1 MTVMY
6 KLMLIFSLSL
16 FFGIG
21 ISSAQTIQDGKKLL
35 LQQRYQSAKS
45 TMEKVVA
52 AGPTN
57 PESIYWMAQVLFEMK
72 DISGAKEVLRKGME
86 GANGSNPLLLVA
98 MGQAELAE
106 KKVNDAR
113 QRFETAVSLTK
124 GKEIAVLVAIGK
136 ANLEEAG
143 DPAYGIEKIK
153 AATLIKNFKDAM
165 AHVYMGDLY
174 RKMMDGGGAVSSY
187 ENALLVDPKLAIAK
201 YKIGKVY
208 LTQGNEQKDIFLT
221 KFNDAITDDPSFSP
235 AIYDLYVYYFMRDVN
250 KASQYFNQYKLN
262 ADAGPA
268 LDYEEAS
275 LQFAAGDFNNAI
287 TKADALLQT
296 QGVNAD
302 ARLYRLKGYSFDK
315 LGDSVNAF
323 SFLETFFQKAKPEQV
338 NPDNYI
344 VAALN
349 AAKLKLSPDKIDY
362 YFGMSIESDTLV
374 ANKLDYAKKASDF
387 YKRAGNTV
395 KSAQWLTKIL
405 SINPKIS
412 KVDLYNAGFE
422 NFKATQYQLA
432 DSIFSVYK
440 TQFPNEVYG
449 HYWSFRS
456 RSVIDS
462 TMELGLAVPDCEK
475 FISIAE
481 LDKSKNKSTLITAY
495 GYMAGYNANVKKDLA
510 IAKSFL
516 EKIIEIDPT
525 NQDAIKNRDI
535 IDKALATKK

>member
-1 MTVMY
+1 MY
-6 KLMLIFSLSL
+6 KLMLSYALALILGV
-16 FFGIG
+16 GITG
-21 ISSAQTIQDGKKLL
+21 AQTIQDARKLL
-35 LQQRYQSAKS
+35 LQERYESAKNA
-45 TMEKVVA
+45 MEKVLA
-52 AGPTN
+52 AGPSN

-72 DISGAKEVLRKGME
+72 NINGAKDVLRKGME

-113 QRFETAVSLTK
+113 QRFETAISLTK
-124 GKEIAVLVAIGK
+124 GKDIQVLVAIGK
-136 ANLEEAG
+136 ANLEEGG
-143 DPAYGIEKIK
+143 DPSYGIEKIK
-153 AATLIKNFKDAM
+153 AATQIKNFKDPM
-165 AHVYMGDLY
+165 AYVYMGDLY
-174 RKMMDGGGAVSSY
+174 RKLMDGGGAVSSY
-187 ENALLVDPKLAIAK
+187 ENALLVDPKFALAK

-208 LTQGNEQKDIFLT
+208 LTQGNEQKDIFLG
-221 KFNDAITDDPSFSP
+221 KFNDAIADDPTFSP

-250 KASQYFNQYKLN
+250 KATQYFNQYKVN
-262 ADAGPA
+262 ADPGPA

-287 TKADALLQT
+287 KKADALLQA
-296 QGVNAD
+296 QGTNAD

-323 SFLETFFQKAKPEQV
+323 SFLESFFQKAKPEQI

-349 AAKLKLSPDKIDY
+349 AAKLKADPSKIDY
-362 YFGMSIESDTLV
+362 YFGMSIDADTLL

-387 YKRAGNTV
+387 YKRSGNTV

-405 SINPKIS
+405 SINPKLS

-422 NFKATQYQLA
+422 NFKATQYGLA

-462 TMELGLAVPDCEK
+462 TMEQGLAVPDCEK

-481 LDKSKNKSTLITAY
+481 VDKAKNKSTLITAY
-495 GYMAGYNANVKKDLA
+495 GYLAGYNANIKKDLA

-516 EKIIEIDPT
+516 EKIIELDPN

>member
-1 MTVMY
+1 MFLNKSVISY
-6 KLMLIFSLSL
+6 FYNH
-16 FFGIG
+16 IG

-72 DISGAKEVLRKGME
+72 DINGAKEVLRKGME

-113 QRFETAVSLTK
+113 QRFETAISLTK
-124 GKEIAVLVAIGK
+124 GKDIAVLVAIGK

-187 ENALLVDPKLAIAK
+187 ENALLVDPKLAVAK

-208 LTQGNEQKDIFLT
+208 LTQGNEQTDIFLA

>member
-1 MTVMY
+1 MY

-113 QRFETAVSLTK
+113 QRFETAISLTK
-124 GKEIAVLVAIGK
+124 GKDIAVLVAIGK

-187 ENALLVDPKLAIAK
+187 ENALLVDPKLAVAK

-208 LTQGNEQKDIFLT
+208 LTQGNEQKDIFLA

-296 QGVNAD
+296 QGANAD

>member
-1 MTVMY
+1 MY

-52 AGPTN
+52 TGPTN

-72 DISGAKEVLRKGME
+72 DINGAKEVLRKGME

-113 QRFETAVSLTK
+113 QRFETAISLTK
-124 GKEIAVLVAIGK
+124 GKDIAVLVAIGK

-187 ENALLVDPKLAIAK
+187 ENALLVDPKLAVAK

-208 LTQGNEQKDIFLT
+208 LTQGNEQKDIFLA

-296 QGVNAD
+296 QGANAD

>member
-1 MTVMY
+1 MY

-124 GKEIAVLVAIGK
+124 GKDIAVLVAIGK

-208 LTQGNEQKDIFLT
+208 LTQGNEQKDIFLG

-287 TKADALLQT
+287 RKADALLQT
-296 QGVNAD
+296 QGANAD
-302 ARLYRLKGYSFDK
+302 SRLYRLKGYSFDK

-323 SFLETFFQKAKPEQV
+323 SFLETFFQKAMPEQV

-495 GYMAGYNANVKKDLA
+495 GYLAGYNANVKKDLA

-535 IDKALATKK
+535 IDRALATKK

>member
-1 MTVMY
+1 MY

-124 GKEIAVLVAIGK
+124 GKDIAVLVAIGK

-208 LTQGNEQKDIFLT
+208 LTQGNEQKDIFLG

-287 TKADALLQT
+287 RKADALLQT
-296 QGVNAD
+296 QGANAD
-302 ARLYRLKGYSFDK
+302 SRLYRLKGYSFDK

-323 SFLETFFQKAKPEQV
+323 SFLETFFQKAMPEQV

-525 NQDAIKNRDI
+525 NQDAIKKRDI
-535 IDKALATKK
+535 IDRALATKK

>member
-1 MTVMY
+1 MY
-6 KLMLIFSLSL
+6 KLLLSL
-16 FFGIG
+16 TLTMVFSIG

-57 PESIYWMAQVLFEMK
+57 PESIYWLSQVLLEMK
-72 DISGAKEVLRKGME
+72 DVNGAKEALRKGME

-98 MGQAELAE
+98 MGQTELAE

-113 QRFETAVSLTK
+113 QRFETAISLTK
-124 GKEIAVLVAIGK
+124 AKDIAILVAIGK
-136 ANLEEAG
+136 ANLEEGG

-153 AATLIKNFKDAM
+153 TATLIKNFKDAM

-208 LTQGNEQKDIFLT
+208 LTQGNEQKDIFLA
-221 KFNDAITDDPSFSP
+221 KFNDAITDDPTFSP
-235 AIYDLYVYYFMRDVN
+235 ALYDLYAYYFMRDVN
-250 KASQYFNQYKLN
+250 KASQYFNQYKVN

-287 TKADALLQT
+287 KKSDALLQA
-296 QGVNAD
+296 QGASAD

-323 SFLETFFQKAKPEQV
+323 SFLETFFQKAKLEQV

-349 AAKLKLSPDKIDY
+349 AAKLKADPSKIDY
-362 YFGMSIESDTLV
+362 YFGMSIDSDTLL

-387 YKRAGNTV
+387 YKRAGNTA

-405 SINPKIS
+405 SINPKLS

-481 LDKSKNKSTLITAY
+481 AEKAKNKSTLITAY
-495 GYMAGYNANVKKDLA
+495 GYMAGYNANIKKDLA

-535 IDKALATKK
+535 IDKALSAKK

>member
-1 MTVMY
+1 MY

-124 GKEIAVLVAIGK
+124 GKDIAVLVAIGK

>member
-1 MTVMY
+1 MY

-52 AGPTN
+52 TGPTN

-72 DISGAKEVLRKGME
+72 DINGAKEVLRKGME

-113 QRFETAVSLTK
+113 QRFETAISLTK
-124 GKEIAVLVAIGK
+124 GKDIAVLVAIGK

-187 ENALLVDPKLAIAK
+187 ENALLVDPKLAVAK

-208 LTQGNEQKDIFLT
+208 LTQGNEQKDIFLA

-344 VAALN
+344 VAALS

>member
-1 MTVMY
+1 MY
-6 KLMLIFSLSL
+6 KLLLSL
-16 FFGIG
+16 TLTMVFGIG

-57 PESIYWMAQVLFEMK
+57 PESIYWLSQVLLEMK
-72 DISGAKEVLRKGME
+72 DVNGAKEALRKGME

-98 MGQAELAE
+98 IGQTELAE

-113 QRFETAVSLTK
+113 QRFETAISLTK
-124 GKEIAVLVAIGK
+124 AKDIAILVAIGK
-136 ANLEEAG
+136 ANLEEGG

-153 AATLIKNFKDAM
+153 TATLIKNFKDAM

-208 LTQGNEQKDIFLT
+208 LTQGNEQRDIFLA

-235 AIYDLYVYYFMRDVN
+235 ALYDLYAYYFMRDVN
-250 KASQYFNQYKLN
+250 KASQYFNQYKVN

-287 TKADALLQT
+287 KKADALLQA
-296 QGVNAD
+296 QGANAD

-323 SFLETFFQKAKPEQV
+323 SFLETFFQKAKPEQI

-349 AAKLKLSPDKIDY
+349 AAKVKSDPTKIDY
-362 YFGMSIESDTLV
+362 YFGMSIDSDTLL

-387 YKRAGNTV
+387 YKRAGNTA

-405 SINPKIS
+405 SINPKLS

-475 FISIAE
+475 FVSIAE
-481 LDKSKNKSTLITAY
+481 LDKAKNKSTLITAY
-495 GYMAGYNANVKKDLA
+495 GYMAGYNANIKKDLA

-535 IDKALATKK
+535 IDKALAAKK

>member
-1 MTVMY
+1 MY

-72 DISGAKEVLRKGME
+72 DINGAKEVLRKGME

-113 QRFETAVSLTK
+113 QRFETAISLTK
-124 GKEIAVLVAIGK
+124 GKDIAVLVAIGK

-187 ENALLVDPKLAIAK
+187 ENALLVDPKLAVAK

-208 LTQGNEQKDIFLT
+208 LTQGNEQKDIFLA

>member
-1 MTVMY
+1 MY

-124 GKEIAVLVAIGK
+124 GKDIAVLVAIGK

-208 LTQGNEQKDIFLT
+208 LTQGNEQKDIFLG

-287 TKADALLQT
+287 RKADALLQT
-296 QGVNAD
+296 QGANAD
-302 ARLYRLKGYSFDK
+302 SRLYRLKGYSFDK

-323 SFLETFFQKAKPEQV
+323 SFLETFFQKAMPEQV

>member
-1 MTVMY
+1 
-6 KLMLIFSLSL
+6 
-16 FFGIG
+16 
-21 ISSAQTIQDGKKLL
+21 
-35 LQQRYQSAKS
+35 
-45 TMEKVVA
+45 
-52 AGPTN
+52 
-57 PESIYWMAQVLFEMK
+57 
-72 DISGAKEVLRKGME
+72 
-86 GANGSNPLLLVA
+86 
-98 MGQAELAE
+98 
-106 KKVNDAR
+106 
-113 QRFETAVSLTK
+113 
-124 GKEIAVLVAIGK
+124 
-136 ANLEEAG
+136 
-143 DPAYGIEKIK
+143 
-153 AATLIKNFKDAM
+153 
-165 AHVYMGDLY
+165 
-174 RKMMDGGGAVSSY
+174 
-187 ENALLVDPKLAIAK
+187 
-201 YKIGKVY
+201 
-208 LTQGNEQKDIFLT
+208 
-221 KFNDAITDDPSFSP
+221 
-235 AIYDLYVYYFMRDVN
+235 MRDVN

-287 TKADALLQT
+287 RKSDALLQT
-296 QGVNAD
+296 QGANAD
-302 ARLYRLKGYSFDK
+302 SRLYRLKGYSFDK

-323 SFLETFFQKAKPEQV
+323 SFLETFFQKAMPEQV

>member
-1 MTVMY
+1 MY

-52 AGPTN
+52 TGPTN

-72 DISGAKEVLRKGME
+72 DINGAKEVLRKGME

-113 QRFETAVSLTK
+113 QRFETAISLTK
-124 GKEIAVLVAIGK
+124 GKDIAVLVAIGK

-187 ENALLVDPKLAIAK
+187 ENALLVDPKLAVAK

-208 LTQGNEQKDIFLT
+208 LTQGNEQKDIFLA